1 MISYLLPA
9 TDTPSIFA
17 PAGPVAAREALLGWG
32 SAALGS
38 VIFIIVCV
46 VLAIGLWRRREAA
59 TERVDGSDVAV
70 IGKREHGRELRA
82 IVIFG
87 FVLPAIVLV
96 GVYTWSISEAIA
108 LAVRPEGQQ
117 IEVVG
122 HQWWWEVRYPAEG
135 VTTANEIHVPEGVP
149 VRVRVS
155 SADVIHSFWVPRL
168 LGKIDLIPGDTNDVW
183 MRADSLGQFLGMCA
197 EYCGVQHA
205 RMRFM
210 VVSRTPDEYAAW
222 LTSEKAPARA
232 AATASEVAG
241 QQHFMSTGCAGCHTV
256 RGTAAAGVAGPD
268 LTHFASRLTIG
279 AGTLPNTRGNL
290 AGWIANP
297 QHIKPGNHMPELP
310 ITGPELQSILDYV
323 GALR

>member
-1 MISYLLPA
+1 M
-9 TDTPSIFA
+9 
-17 PAGPVAAREALLGWG
+17 
-32 SAALGS
+32 LGS

-46 VLAIGLWRRREAA
+46 VLAIGLWRRRDAA
-59 TERVDGSDVAV
+59 TDRTGSGDVSV
-70 IGKREHGRELRA
+70 IGKPEHAHELRA

-87 FVLPAIVLV
+87 FVLPVIVLV
-96 GVYTWSISEAIA
+96 GLYAWSISEAIA
-108 LAVRPEGQQ
+108 LADRPEGQQ

-122 HQWWWEVRYPAEG
+122 HQWWWEVRYPADG
-135 VTTANEIHVPEGVP
+135 VTTANEIHISAGVP

-183 MRADSLGQFLGMCA
+183 MRADSVGQFLGMCA
-197 EYCGVQHA
+197 EYCGIQHA
-205 RMRFM
+205 HMRFM
-210 VVSRTPDEYAAW
+210 VVSQSADEYAAW
-222 LTSEKAPARA
+222 LASEKEPARA
-232 AATASEVAG
+232 AAAPSEVEGARD
-241 QQHFMSTGCAGCHTV
+241 FMETGCAGCHTV

-297 QHIKPGNHMPELP
+297 QHIKPGNLMPELP
-310 ITGPELQSILDYV
+310 ITGPQLQSILDYV
-323 GALR
+323 GSLR

>member
-1 MISYLLPA
+1 MIPHLFPA
-9 TDTPSIFA
+9 IDTPSIFA
-17 PAGPVAAREALLGWG
+17 PAGPIAAREALLGWG

-46 VLAIGLWRRREAA
+46 VLAIGLWRRREVT
-59 TERVDGSDVAV
+59 TERADGDVSV
-70 IGKREHGRELRA
+70 IGKQEHARELRA

-96 GVYTWSISEAIA
+96 GLYGWSISEAVA
-108 LAVRPEGQQ
+108 LAARPQGQEV
-117 IEVVG
+117 EVVG

-135 VTTANEIHVPEGVP
+135 VTTANELHLPEGVP
-149 VRVRVS
+149 VRLRVS

-168 LGKIDLIPGDTNDVW
+168 LGKIDLIPGDTNNVW
-183 MRADSLGQFLGMCA
+183 IRADSVGLFLGMCA

-210 VVSRTPDEYAAW
+210 VVSQPADEYAAW
-222 LTSEKAPARA
+222 L
-232 AATASEVAG
+232 ASERTAARSAVTPTEMEG
-241 QQHFMSTGCAGCHTV
+241 EKQFMEAGCAGCHTV
-256 RGTAAAGVAGPD
+256 RGTAAAGIEGPD

-310 ITGPELQSILDYV
+310 ITGPQLQSILDYV